1 MFSSHRT
8 VMPASLASGA
18 QKLYSSAMNLATA
31 GGSRSWVWRPSRSAL
46 FDQWNSERA
55 GLESR
60 VYADFPPDGDILKE
74 EPPAAKPA
82 AAKPP

>member
-1 MFSSHRT
+1 MVR
-8 VMPASLASGA
+8 VDL
-18 QKLYSSAMNLATA
+18 
-31 GGSRSWVWRPSRSAL
+31 R
-46 FDQWNSERA
+46 DSERA